1 MLKYVK
7 IYYDSNKKCMKF
19 LKLII
24 MLNYDRKIKRH
35 KNKLKFMNMPCYIRI
50 FYNFKM

>member
-19 LKLII
+19 QKVII
-24 MLNYDRKIKRH
+24 MLNYNRKIKKR
-35 KNKLKFMNMPCYIRI
+35 KNRLKVMNVSY
-50 FYNFKM
+50 KM